1 MNESIRSLPP
11 SKMAE
16 FKRMFEKKDE
26 ESSTPKPAPRPAT
39 RFDTKIDNSSQ
50 SSPSKQKRPE
60 RSPVRPPK
68 PNVSPTRNP
77 RTDVSP
83 NRQTGASDL
92 TPKPMPRSSVDHR
105 SDQNFHGISALPI
118 GKLGQVAGVVAMGGD
133 DAAANR
139 VSKLVGHLEHNSPN
153 VDNNDTSRNQAKEM
167 KHNQTHSDPKSE
179 IPEYA
184 KLWDSGTPKQNNLP
198 VQNVNKD
205 NRPVS
210 VLDRLKLFDNLSQSS
225 PTPSPNKPAKPP
237 PPVTKVTVS
246 EGQRSNKPGGL
257 SSNKV
262 AEDEQ
267 KVTKVRPSRPPI
279 RQRSLVEKKTQDT
292 NIQHA
297 DQISA
302 SDKNNAVTKK
312 PLKPP
317 SKPPSK
323 PPRTGAHDDYI
334 RVKKGKENETQK
346 EKETKTQSD
355 EEDYEDCDFIHVPKK
370 KTDAKADKA
379 KTIQGSKKL
388 QKPQRPPPPRK
399 KPRPF
404 SIATDKVSSLGSDE
418 RLNSDSDGHLSDSH
432 SFYESL
438 EEPVTQTS
446 NHLNDPIKHWDLP
459 RFSHP
464 EPIRRSLSDDCI
476 PKAVDDAGN
485 IVYFDPKKLVTQD
498 STGYDIYVDSAGYA
512 VPSRLVRRQ
521 HSTNDDEIENEPSR
535 PIGDRVKS
543 KFKKF
548 KNLFSEAEK
557 SPPVCEKP
565 SNQGS
570 TKRKLTIIRKKVEQ
584 VFEGLQGSRR
594 KKRRES
600 RDENEA
606 EDEAD
611 QSIQDDQ
618 DSRVDDTEIRKRVAY
633 SRSVRI
639 KTRFIRQSA
648 SIKESRKYE
657 EKVYPQLFEYAMI
670 VSLRPGD
677 TGEYEP
683 YVIYKFPEIG
693 RNTAKARSRGFTV
706 SFGHIYCPILMYYH
720 IFSFISW
727 EIILPTLLCYANQSC
742 VIQS

>member
-83 NRQTGASDL
+83 NRLTGASDL

-153 VDNNDTSRNQAKEM
+153 VDNNDTSRNHSKEM

-198 VQNVNKD
+198 VQSVNKD
-205 NRPVS
+205 NRPIS

-302 SDKNNAVTKK
+302 SDKNSAVTKK

-346 EKETKTQSD
+346 ETETKTQSD

-438 EEPVTQTS
+438 EEPVTHTS

-464 EPIRRSLSDDCI
+464 
-476 PKAVDDAGN
+476 
-485 IVYFDPKKLVTQD
+485 
-498 STGYDIYVDSAGYA
+498 
-512 VPSRLVRRQ
+512 
-521 HSTNDDEIENEPSR
+521 
-535 PIGDRVKS
+535 
-543 KFKKF
+543 
-548 KNLFSEAEK
+548 
-557 SPPVCEKP
+557 
-565 SNQGS
+565 
-570 TKRKLTIIRKKVEQ
+570 
-584 VFEGLQGSRR
+584 
-594 KKRRES
+594 
-600 RDENEA
+600 
-606 EDEAD
+606 
-611 QSIQDDQ
+611 
-618 DSRVDDTEIRKRVAY
+618 
-633 SRSVRI
+633 
-639 KTRFIRQSA
+639 
-648 SIKESRKYE
+648 
-657 EKVYPQLFEYAMI
+657 
-670 VSLRPGD
+670 
-677 TGEYEP
+677 
-683 YVIYKFPEIG
+683 
-693 RNTAKARSRGFTV
+693 
-706 SFGHIYCPILMYYH
+706 
-720 IFSFISW
+720 
-727 EIILPTLLCYANQSC
+727 
-742 VIQS
+742 